1 MDLRSISNQRLY
13 EEWTDSLESAAV
25 DPGNGYAR
33 RREDQCME
41 EIIRRIKEAG
51 RRPLQSQEA

>member
-1 MDLRSISNQRLY
+1 MSNQRLY

-41 EIIRRIKEAG
+41 EIIRRIKEAS
-51 RRPLQSQEA
+51 RRPLVRQEA

>member
-1 MDLRSISNQRLY
+1 VDLRSLSNQRLY
-13 EEWTDSLESAAV
+13 EEWTDSLESASV

-41 EIIRRIKEAG
+41 EIIRRIKEASK
-51 RRPLQSQEA
+51 RPLVRQEA